1 MIRGGMLIK
10 LAREARGMTQEEV
23 AEAFG
28 VNIISIQ
35 RWEASVSEPKF
46 FTVHSIITNVCKLS
60 LSTVEELYL
69 ENH

>member
-1 MIRGGMLIK
+1 MIRGGKLIK
-10 LAREARGMTQEEV
+10 LAREARGMTQDEV

-28 VNIISIQ
+28 VSIRSVR
-35 RWEASVSEPKF
+35 RWETSVSEPKF
-46 FTVHSIITNVCKLS
+46 FTVYSIITNVCKLS

>member
-1 MIRGGMLIK
+1 MIRGGKLIK
-10 LAREARGMTQEEV
+10 LAREARGMTQDEV

-28 VNIISIQ
+28 VSTRSVR

-46 FTVHSIITNVCKLS
+46 FTVYSIITSVCKLTIS
-60 LSTVEELYL
+60 RVEALYL